1 MNDGSIFYIF
11 YFVTLAL
18 FGVGIIVRLFVLI
31 RNFKR
36 IIEKMKNADE
46 TYTSDIK
53 EKNKPPGSGDPPPT
67 NPGSG
72 NG

>member
-1 MNDGSIFYIF
+1 
-11 YFVTLAL
+11 
-18 FGVGIIVRLFVLI
+18 
-31 RNFKR
+31 
-36 IIEKMKNADE
+36 MKNADE
-46 TYTSDIK
+46 TYMSEIK

>member
-1 MNDGSIFYIF
+1 
-11 YFVTLAL
+11 
-18 FGVGIIVRLFVLI
+18 
-31 RNFKR
+31 
-36 IIEKMKNADE
+36 MKNADE